1 MEKKHSCIYSRSM
14 NQPYPRLCLKCGKQ
28 ESRPLSNLE
37 ERFKQEMSMIV
48 MPLDNQNIPEE
59 KLVEIAK
66 SSAFEFRVDYKP
78 FETDL
83 NYREYAEYGFEK
95 GFIEGTK
102 WMTENTNG
110 YLQRFIDQFGDGI
123 LGELDPK
130 EWDALQF
137 LEWLKLNNYEIIKK
151 K

>member
-37 ERFKQEMSMIV
+37 ERFKREMSMIV

-59 KLVEIAK
+59 KH
-66 SSAFEFRVDYKP
+66 
-78 FETDL
+78 T
-83 NYREYAEYGFEK
+83 
-95 GFIEGTK
+95 
-102 WMTENTNG
+102 
-110 YLQRFIDQFGDGI
+110 YLQGFIDQFGDGI